1 LQARARAFEQAET
14 VKDSQRSGV
23 EKMGESM
30 KTGGFYKIERWCA
43 RNGCFKAEKRLYS
56 TEPVVSGDGKW
67 RVIFWDGEKFVTKK
81 ENK

>member
-1 LQARARAFEQAET
+1 
-14 VKDSQRSGV
+14 
-23 EKMGESM
+23 M